1 MRVTGVRTNPGPTG
15 TACALAA
22 VVSVLLAGSACSRSG
37 GGQAGGAPATR
48 PSSAASTAA
57 AGDFGTL
64 KHVCGPGTAHGATA
78 RGVRDSTIT
87 VGTMSDAGNTIAP
100 GLEVEFFQVGDAFVK
115 WCNAAGGI
123 NGRKLVLDKHDAK
136 LFESGARTVE
146 ACQKDFMLVG
156 NGDAFDQATVKPRV
170 GCKLG
175 QIPALVVSTEAA
187 DAPLQVQTNPV
198 PGNEWSVGP
207 YRVLAKL
214 YPQDKAHFGVGGS
227 NNASL
232 RSTGLRLRE
241 AVGQLG
247 YKTVDYQEQPPLV
260 PNRRPYVEEAKLAGV
275 RAFQQISAQ
284 DLTPM
289 MTAANNVGWKLD
301 WMLVF
306 AQFYDPKT
314 IAAAKA
320 TQFPTTYVQL
330 SHWPFEMANQNPA
343 VAQAIRV
350 LHASDPSAATT
361 DFIASAFSA
370 WLLWAK
376 SATDCGSTLTVDCV
390 LSKAGAN
397 RNWSAGGLY
406 PAHDVNPANRHMI
419 DCFAL
424 MRVTTQGFVYDK
436 QATEPNQSIYNCSP
450 DNTAKLS
457 RTYQ

>member
-1 MRVTGVRTNPGPTG
+1 V
-15 TACALAA
+15 A
-22 VVSVLLAGSACSRSG
+22 VVGTLVAGSACTRSG
-37 GGQAGGAPATR
+37 AGTTSAG
-48 PSSAASTAA
+48 PSSQSASPSDSTAA

-64 KHVCGPGTAHGATA
+64 KGVCGPGAAHGATS
-78 RGVRDSTIT
+78 RGVTDSTIT

-100 GLEVEFFQVGDAFVK
+100 GLEVEFFQVGEAFVK

-123 NGRKLVLDKHDAK
+123 NGRKLVLNKHDAK

-170 GCKLG
+170 ACKLG

-187 DAPLQVQTNPV
+187 DAPLQVQPNPA

-207 YRVLAKL
+207 YRVLAKM
-214 YPQDKAHFGVGGS
+214 YPQDKDYFGIGGS
-227 NNASL
+227 NNSSL
-232 RSTGLRLRE
+232 RSAGLRLRE
-241 AVGQLG
+241 AVSQIG

-260 PNRRPYVEEAKLAGV
+260 PNWRPWVEQAKLKGV

-284 DLTPM
+284 DLTPL

-320 TQFPTTYVQL
+320 TPFPTTYVQIG
-330 SHWPFEMANQNPA
+330 HWPFELANQNPA
-343 VAQAIRV
+343 VAQAVRV
-350 LHASDPSAATT
+350 LHDSDPSAATT
-361 DFIASAFSA
+361 DFTAAAFSS

-376 SATDCGSTLTVDCV
+376 SANECGSTLTVDCV
-390 LSKAGAN
+390 LAKAGAN
-397 RNWSAGGLY
+397 KNWSAGGLY
-406 PAHDVNPANRHMI
+406 PARDVDPANRHMSP
-419 DCFAL
+419 CFVL
-424 MRVTTQGFVYDK
+424 MRVTTNGFVYDRK
-436 QATEPNQSIYNCSP
+436 ATQPNQDIYNCSP
-450 DNTAKLS
+450 DNIATLS
-457 RTYQ
+457 KTYQ

>member
-1 MRVTGVRTNPGPTG
+1 VV
-15 TACALAA
+15 AVAALL
-22 VVSVLLAGSACSRSG
+22 VAGNACSRSG
-37 GGQAGGAPATR
+37 AGPGGAGGAGGPGGAV
-48 PSSAASTAA
+48 PSSQRAPATAA

-64 KHVCGPGTAHGATA
+64 KGVCGPGTARGATA
-78 RGVRDSTIT
+78 RGVTDSTIT

-100 GLEVEFFQVGDAFVK
+100 GLEIEFFQVGDAFVK

-170 GCKLG
+170 NCKLG

-187 DAPLQVQTNPV
+187 DAPLQVQPNPA
-198 PGNEWSVGP
+198 PGNEWSIGP

-214 YPQDKAHFGVGGS
+214 YPQDKAHFGIGGS
-227 NNASL
+227 NNSSL
-232 RSTGLRLRE
+232 RSAGLRLRE
-241 AVGQLG
+241 AVGQIG
-247 YKTVDYQEQPPLV
+247 YTTVDYQEQPPLV
-260 PNRRPYVEEAKLAGV
+260 PNWRPYVEEAKLAGV

-284 DLTPM
+284 DLTPLV
-289 MTAANNVGWKLD
+289 TAANNVGWKLD

-314 IAAAKA
+314 IAAANA
-320 TQFPTTYVQL
+320 TPFPRTYVQIA
-330 SHWPFEMANQNPA
+330 HWPFELAKQNA
-343 VAQAIRV
+343 AAAQAIRV

-361 DFIASAFSA
+361 DFTASAFSS

-376 SATDCGSTLTVDCV
+376 SATECGSSLTVDCV
-390 LSKAGAN
+390 LAKAGAN

-406 PAHDVNPANRHMI
+406 PAHDVDPANRHMTG
-419 DCFAL
+419 CFLL
-424 MRVTTQGFVYDK
+424 MRVTTNGFVYDK
-436 QATEPNQSIYNCSP
+436 QATQPNQGIYNCSP
-450 DNTAKLS
+450 DNVATLS
-457 RTYQ
+457 KTYQ